1 MWFRADSPVFRQLP
15 AIRLAL
21 VRLIDEV
28 PALEAALRRLA
39 GLGLLE
45 KYRQMVGEQ
54 AEEGDQP
61 VAAQSLQDYWR
72 ETAKE
77 AFGALG
83 EAVDP
88 LRRKVGSGLYRSA
101 FLDRLY
107 GAAEARRS
115 LQHLVELIF
124 RLEPATGLD
133 PVLAYGVL
141 ERMSAGRRAECK
153 ALAVE
158 LDQTFGHRPGD
169 VAQQLQAAAARF
181 GLHAAEGTAP
191 ERPVFVVPG
200 GNGPLQCGL
209 VLRDV
214 HRHAYSLLHF
224 DFLLLDRGG
233 RVQLRDFGPRDHVG
247 IALECLFP
255 GHATTYGVFRSDI
268 EMRLDIYAGFAM
280 AQALAQRL
288 ASLLEPCGQAV
299 PG

>member
-1 MWFRADSPVFRQLP
+1 MWFRADSLVFRQLP

-28 PALEAALRRLA
+28 PALETALRRQA

-45 KYRQMVGEQ
+45 KYRQMVSEQ

-61 VAAQSLQDYWR
+61 VAAQVLQDYWR

-88 LRRKVGSGLYRSA
+88 LRRKVGGGLYRSA
-101 FLDRLY
+101 FLDGLY

-115 LQHLVELIF
+115 LQHLVELVF

-133 PVLAYGVL
+133 PALAYGML

-153 ALAVE
+153 ALAGE
-158 LDQTFGHRPGD
+158 LVATFGRRPGD
-169 VAQQLQAAAARF
+169 MDRQLQAAAARF
-181 GLHAAEGTAP
+181 GLRAAEGAAP
-191 ERPVFVVPG
+191 GRTLFVVPDG
-200 GNGPLQCGL
+200 PGPLQYGL
-209 VLRDV
+209 MLRDV

-224 DFLLLDRGG
+224 DFVLLDRGS
-233 RVQLRDFGPRDHVG
+233 RLQLRDFGPRDHVG

-255 GHATTYGVFRSDI
+255 GHGATYGVFRSDI

-280 AQALAQRL
+280 AQALAARL
-288 ASLLEPCGQAV
+288 AAVFQACDEAV